1 MARVY
6 FWLCV
11 IGTVLP
17 LSSFLP
23 WFGEHGPNL
32 PLFAAQLFANPISS
46 FAGWDLIVSA
56 AVLFVFV
63 GIEGRRLKVKP
74 LWAPFAATLVVGVS
88 LGLPLFLLLREV
100 RLRQIELDAL
110 SVRADGS
117 VPI

>member
-23 WFGEHGPNL
+23 WFGEHALDL
-32 PLFAAQLFANPISS
+32 PLFAAELFANPISS

-56 AVLFVFV
+56 LVLFVFV
-63 GIEGRRLKVKP
+63 AVEGGRLKVKP
-74 LWAPFAATLVVGVS
+74 IWAPVVATLAVGVS
-88 LGLPLFLLLREV
+88 LGLPLFLLLREI
-100 RLRQIELDAL
+100 RLQQIEIE
-110 SVRADGS
+110 SMRADAS

>member
-1 MARVY
+1 MARIY

-23 WFGEHGPNL
+23 WFGEHGLNL
-32 PLFAAQLFANPISS
+32 PLFGAELFANPISS

-56 AVLFVFV
+56 FVLFVFV
-63 GIEGRRLKVKP
+63 AIEGGRLKVKP
-74 LWAPFAATLVVGVS
+74 LWAPVVATLAVGVS

-100 RLRQIELDAL
+100 RLAQIEIESMYSDA
-110 SVRADGS
+110 SA
-117 VPI
+117 PI